1 MFTLAP
7 EEFYYANIE
16 KITESAKILAS
27 KKNISFSDQLAEMK
41 DKYVNKIGTGDEEC
55 VFIDSKKVP
64 TDIIIADMRHLPS
77 EIFEIFCNVKGEWI
91 EVFRKDG
98 GLSGVDNI
106 CIDEMNQAI
115 LSFRISHYLS
125 NMMLYVVHNHPYIYN
140 ASPSEADLMAAKALY
155 ENIEIMKSES
165 KRLGRPLQIQIIDF
179 CIVTDYDYW
188 SIKQQCE
195 KI

>member
-1 MFTLAP
+1 
-7 EEFYYANIE
+7 
-16 KITESAKILAS
+16 
-27 KKNISFSDQLAEMK
+27 MK
-41 DKYVNKIGTGDEEC
+41 DKYINKIGTGDEEC